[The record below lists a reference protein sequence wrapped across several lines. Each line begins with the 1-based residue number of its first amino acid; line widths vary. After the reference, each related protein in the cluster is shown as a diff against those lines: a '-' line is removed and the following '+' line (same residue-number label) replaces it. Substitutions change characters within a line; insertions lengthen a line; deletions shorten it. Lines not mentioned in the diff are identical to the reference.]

1 MKPEILNVII
11 EKKSFYNFLKYLNV
25 EIIFKL
31 ILNIKYKKNKILKIR
46 EFRKNIIIKSGLN
59 FYIKYLKIFILY
71 TRNLNGYHI
80 CSYLH

>member
-1 MKPEILNVII
+1 MFIKKLINTKYLDFLKFIKNVI
-11 EKKSFYNFLKYLNV
+11 
-25 EIIFKL
+25 
-31 ILNIKYKKNKILKIR
+31 
-46 EFRKNIIIKSGLN
+46 KNIIIKSGLN

>member
-31 ILNIKYKKNKILKIR
+31 ILNIK
-46 EFRKNIIIKSGLN
+46 KSL
-59 FYIKYLKIFILY
+59 
-71 TRNLNGYHI
+71 
-80 CSYLH
+80 